1 MSFTYLRA
9 LPTPEE
15 IKQQYPLS
23 AKLAAI
29 KADRDNQIK
38 DIISGKDDRLLLII
52 GPCSA
57 DHEDPVVDY
66 VSRLA
71 PVQEKVKDRIL
82 IVPRIYTNK
91 PRTTGEGYK
100 GIASQPDPEK
110 APDMITADF
119 RIRQESSL
127 RRRLQAWR
135 AASMLSPFRAEWR
148 RSHCLW
154 KSSSRVTILSLRQIS
169 TAEVSVCSTMSR
181 KRTDMSLH
189 T

>member
-71 PVQEKVKDRIL
+71 R
-82 IVPRIYTNK
+82 
-91 PRTTGEGYK
+91 
-100 GIASQPDPEK
+100 
-110 APDMITADF
+110 F
-119 RIRQESSL
+119 RK
-127 RRRLQAWR
+127 
-135 AASMLSPFRAEWR
+135 
-148 RSHCLW
+148 
-154 KSSSRVTILSLRQIS
+154 KSKTVF
-169 TAEVSVCSTMSR
+169 
-181 KRTDMSLH
+181 
-189 T
+189 

>member
-57 DHEDPVVDY
+57 DHEDPVVD
-66 VSRLA
+66 
-71 PVQEKVKDRIL
+71 
-82 IVPRIYTNK
+82 
-91 PRTTGEGYK
+91 
-100 GIASQPDPEK
+100 
-110 APDMITADF
+110 
-119 RIRQESSL
+119 
-127 RRRLQAWR
+127 
-135 AASMLSPFRAEWR
+135 
-148 RSHCLW
+148 
-154 KSSSRVTILSLRQIS
+154 LSLI
-169 TAEVSVCSTMSR
+169 
-181 KRTDMSLH
+181 H
-189 T
+189 I